1 MNNNSRLGDSGNDT
15 NVKSCRT
22 VLFFQEVKEKPK
34 RKDRIDDESKD
45 VLGSKWD
52 IGMSLCMYVKRN

>member
-1 MNNNSRLGDSGNDT
+1 MTQMSSPAGLSYFSKKN
-15 NVKSCRT
+15 
-22 VLFFQEVKEKPK
+22 EVKEKPK